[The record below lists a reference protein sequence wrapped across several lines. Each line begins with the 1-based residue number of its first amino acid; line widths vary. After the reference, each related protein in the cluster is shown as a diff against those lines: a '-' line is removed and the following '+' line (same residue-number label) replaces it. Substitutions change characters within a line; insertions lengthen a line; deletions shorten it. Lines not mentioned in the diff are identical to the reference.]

1 VAEEINEVKPVS
13 ISEVKSILKKIEK
26 DREELLYEQKIA
38 LEHAHKFAKL
48 PVKSTK
54 DLINELLNLEF
65 LKEIHAYKIADILPL
80 TDDDIKTLFAKERI
94 NLSDKEVKQILDIV
108 KKYNIE

>member
-1 VAEEINEVKPVS
+1 MAEEKGEVKPVS

-26 DREELLYEQKIA
+26 EREELLYEQKIA
-38 LEHAHKFAKL
+38 LDHAHKFAKL
-48 PVKSTK
+48 SVKTTK
-54 DLINELLNLEF
+54 DLINELIKLGF

-94 NLSDKEVKQILDIV
+94 NLSDKEIKQILDIV
-108 KKYNIE
+108 NKYNIE